1 MFLTNSKNNR
11 TEIDWL
17 EPDLETFDK
26 YDKLVVLCHGWWTIN
41 AWIAEAGNV
50 LISNGICVVLVEF
63 SIKMERNNITHQT
76 EKLNFIEI
84 NWKAGA
90 NLDDYNQSVANTQ
103 IVGRQIA
110 YMYNELRLQRVDFDR
125 FVRFVSP
132 SSF

>member
-1 MFLTNSKNNR
+1 
-11 TEIDWL
+11 
-17 EPDLETFDK
+17 
-26 YDKLVVLCHGWWTIN
+26 
-41 AWIAEAGNV
+41 
-50 LISNGICVVLVEF
+50 
-63 SIKMERNNITHQT
+63 MERNNITHQT
-76 EKLNFIEI
+76 EKLNFIEV

-110 YMYNELRLQRVDFDR
+110 YMYNELRLQRVDFDH